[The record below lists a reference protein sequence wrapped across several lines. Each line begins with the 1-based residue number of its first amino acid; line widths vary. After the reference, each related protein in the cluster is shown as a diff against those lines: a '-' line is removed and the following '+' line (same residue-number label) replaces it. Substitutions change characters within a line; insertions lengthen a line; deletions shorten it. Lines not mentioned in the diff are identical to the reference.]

1 MSLIKL
7 KIKLAGIQWPSP
19 FNPFFF
25 LSKWPLNASGTR
37 NRGWVEGGGE
47 GGGGGGGGEMG
58 LGR

>member
-1 MSLIKL
+1 MSPIKL

-37 NRGWVEGGGE
+37 NRGWVEMGE
-47 GGGGGGGGEMG
+47 GRAGGEMG